1 MRLIAEI
8 DTPTKADLAARDE
21 LIAKL
26 QAEVQ
31 SLRAQ
36 LRRQTSARLEDLQR
50 FLGPSAVLRD

>member
-21 LIAKL
+21 LIAEL
-26 QAEVQ
+26 QTEVQ

-36 LRRQTSARLEDLQR
+36 LRRQERPRLDDLLR
-50 FLGPSAVLRD
+50 FMGRPTELPD